1 MRRTLLLPVLLLT
14 AACQSGS
21 SSGPPDRPGGWADP
35 SPGATAAHDLPSTET
50 FEIRF
55 GDDLVGY
62 LVEVKPMPPDQP
74 DQRPYKPGTSLIQDR
89 NFTFIGFISP
99 AGTTYKFDAN
109 GNSAHAVGFGS
120 RNQSIAAFFRRNGSP
135 RILAVSTG
143 LPQG

>member
-1 MRRTLLLPVLLLT
+1 MRPTPLLPALLLI

-21 SSGPPDRPGGWADP
+21 SSGPPDRPSGWAEP
-35 SPGATAAHDLPSTET
+35 PAGAVAAHDLPSTET

-74 DQRPYKPGTSLIQDR
+74 DERPYKPGTSLIQDR

-109 GNSAHAVGFGS
+109 GSSAHAVGFGS

-135 RILAVSTG
+135 RILAVATG
-143 LPQG
+143 QPQG